1 MPRKARIDFP
11 GGVHHLI
18 IRGIE
23 RKRIFQDDQD
33 RNAFLD
39 RLGLLLL
46 ESKTSC
52 FAWALLP
59 NHVHL
64 LVRSGV
70 IPVAGVMR
78 RLLTGYAV
86 TYNGRHH
93 RHGVLFQNRYKSI
106 LCQEDR
112 YLLELIRYIH
122 LNVLRA
128 RVVGSLGVLDHY
140 PYSGHSVIMGFRK
153 REWQDVDTVLGY
165 FGRREKAARRKY
177 RKYVEEGVRQGRR
190 PDLVGGGLIRSL
202 GGWEGVQGLGRWRGR
217 FKGDERI
224 LGESE
229 FVGEVLRTSEEAMER
244 RYGLRAEGL
253 DLDRVIGRVA
263 EIFGMRAEEMKT
275 EGKSRKG
282 VAARSVV
289 SYWAVRELGVSGTWL
304 RQCTRSK
311 TKRGEFRSRPF
322 LRNGHQYY
330 FLPTSSKSASTT
342 SSCPLGRGPS

>member
-1 MPRKARIDFP
+1 MPRKARIDYP

-18 IRGIE
+18 VRGIE

-33 RNAFLD
+33 RNAFLE

-64 LVRSGV
+64 LVRSGL
-70 IPVAGVMR
+70 ISLAGLMR

-86 TYNGRHH
+86 TYNRRYD

-106 LCQEDR
+106 LCQEEP
-112 YLLELIRYIH
+112 YLLELVRYIH
-122 LNVLRA
+122 LNPLRA
-128 RVVGSLGVLDHY
+128 KMVNGLDALDHY
-140 PYSGHSVIMGFRK
+140 PYSGHSVIMGVWK
-153 REWQDVDTVLGY
+153 REWQETDGVLGY
-165 FGRREKAARRKY
+165 FSRRKKVGRRKY
-177 RKYVEEGVRQGRR
+177 REYMEQGIEKGRR

-202 GGWEGVQGLGRWRGR
+202 GGWEGVKGLGKWRGR

-229 FVGEVLRTSEEAMER
+229 FVGEVLKASEEAMER
-244 RYGLRAEGL
+244 RYGLKAEGL
-253 DLDRVIGRVA
+253 DLDRIIGRVS
-263 EIFGMRAEEMKT
+263 EVFGMSEEEIKA
-275 EGKSRKG
+275 EGKSVKG

-289 SYWAVRELGVSGTWL
+289 SYWAVRELGLSGTEVAKRL
-304 RQCTRSK
+304 GVTQPAVSQAV
-311 TKRGEFRSRPF
+311 KRGARIIGERH
-322 LRNGHQYY
+322 LRLKEG
-330 FLPTSSKSASTT
+330 
-342 SSCPLGRGPS
+342 

>member
-1 MPRKARIDFP
+1 MPRKARIDYP

-18 IRGIE
+18 VRGIE
-23 RKRIFQDDQD
+23 RKRIFRDDQD
-33 RNAFLD
+33 RNGFLD

-70 IPVAGVMR
+70 ISLAGLMR

-86 TYNGRHH
+86 TYNRRYH

-106 LCQEDR
+106 LCQEDP
-112 YLLELIRYIH
+112 YLLELVRYIH
-122 LNVLRA
+122 LNVLRGKM
-128 RVVGSLGVLDHY
+128 VESLDALDHY
-140 PYSGHSVIMGFRK
+140 PYSGHSVIMGFWE

-165 FGRREKAARRKY
+165 FGRREKVARRKY
-177 RKYVEEGVRQGRR
+177 WEYVEQGVRQGRR

-229 FVGEVLRTSEEAMER
+229 FVGEVLKASEEAMER

-253 DLDRVIGRVA
+253 DLEGIVARVA
-263 EIFGMRAEEMKT
+263 EIFRMRSEEI
-275 EGKSRKG
+275 KSGDKSPNG

-289 SYWAVRELGVSGTWL
+289 SYWAVRELGVSGTEVARRL
-304 RQCTRSK
+304 GVTQPAVSQAV
-311 TKRGEFRSRPF
+311 KRGARIIEERH
-322 LRNGHQYY
+322 LK
-330 FLPTSSKSASTT
+330 LKEE
-342 SSCPLGRGPS
+342 

>member
-1 MPRKARIDFP
+1 MPRKARIDYP

-18 IRGIE
+18 VRGIE

-39 RLGLLLL
+39 RLGPLLL

-52 FAWALLP
+52 FAWTLLP

-70 IPVAGVMR
+70 IPLAGLMR
-78 RLLTGYAV
+78 RFLTGYAV
-86 TYNGRHH
+86 TYNRRHH

-106 LCQEDR
+106 LCQEDL
-112 YLLELIRYIH
+112 YLLELVRYIH
-122 LNVLRA
+122 LNALRA
-128 RVVGSLGVLDHY
+128 RMVKSLDVLDHY
-140 PYSGHSVIMGFRK
+140 PYSGHSVIMGFQK
-153 REWQDVDTVLGY
+153 REWQDVGTVLGY
-165 FGRREKAARRKY
+165 FGCREKVARRKY
-177 RKYVEEGVRQGRR
+177 HKYMKEGVRQGRR

-202 GGWEGVQGLGRWRGR
+202 GGWEGVQGLKRWKGR

-229 FVGEVLRTSEEAMER
+229 FVGEVLKASEEAMER

-253 DLDRVIGRVA
+253 DLDRIIGRVA
-263 EIFGMRAEEMKT
+263 ELFGMKVEEI
-275 EGKSRKG
+275 EVGDKSPKG

-289 SYWAVRELGVSGTWL
+289 SYWAVRELGVSGTKVARRL
-304 RQCTRSK
+304 GVTQPAVSQAV
-311 TKRGEFRSRPF
+311 KRGARIIEERC
-322 LRNGHQYY
+322 LKLKEG
-330 FLPTSSKSASTT
+330 
-342 SSCPLGRGPS
+342 

>member
-1 MPRKARIDFP
+1 MPRRARIDYP
-11 GGVHHLI
+11 GGIHHLI
-18 IRGIE
+18 VRGIE

-70 IPVAGVMR
+70 ISLAGLMQ

-86 TYNGRHH
+86 TYNRRYH

-106 LCQEDR
+106 LCQEDP
-112 YLLELIRYIH
+112 YLLELVRYIH
-122 LNVLRA
+122 LNAIRGKMVEN
-128 RVVGSLGVLDHY
+128 LDALDNY
-140 PYSGHSVIMGFRK
+140 PYSGHSVIMGFWK
-153 REWQDVDTVLGY
+153 RGWQDVNTVLGY
-165 FGRREKAARRKY
+165 FGRREKVARRKY
-177 RKYVEEGVRQGRR
+177 REYVEQGIRKGRR
-190 PDLVGGGLIRSL
+190 LDLVGGGLIRSL
-202 GGWEGVQGLGRWRGR
+202 GGWKRVQELGRWRGR

-229 FVGEVLRTSEEAMER
+229 FVGEVLKASEEAMER

-253 DLDRVIGRVA
+253 DLEGIIGRVA
-263 EIFGMRAEEMKT
+263 KLFRMRAEEIKT
-275 EGKSRKG
+275 AGKSPNG

-289 SYWAVRELGVSGTWL
+289 SYWAVRELGVNGTEVARRL
-304 RQCTRSK
+304 GVTQPAVSQAV
-311 TKRGEFRSRPF
+311 KRGARIIEE
-322 LRNGHQYY
+322 RNLKLKEG
-330 FLPTSSKSASTT
+330 
-342 SSCPLGRGPS
+342 